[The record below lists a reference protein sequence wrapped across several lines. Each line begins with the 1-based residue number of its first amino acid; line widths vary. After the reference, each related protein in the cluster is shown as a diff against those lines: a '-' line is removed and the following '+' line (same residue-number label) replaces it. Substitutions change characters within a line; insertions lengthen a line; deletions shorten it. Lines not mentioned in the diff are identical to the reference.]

1 LGYLITLHSKAFIT
15 TELPAHL
22 SEEIKNYR
30 NMWGGYAM
38 ESQNA
43 LRFYKVVVS
52 VNYEDTG
59 TFITWLYSVTLY

>member
-1 LGYLITLHSKAFIT
+1 MHSQAFIT
-15 TELPAHL
+15 TELPTHL
-22 SEEIKNYR
+22 SEELKHYL
-30 NMWGGYAM
+30 NMWDGYAM

-52 VNYEDTG
+52 VKYEATG